1 MERIDME
8 SRQLITKNSAFQSR
22 ADGGDTGLDL
32 HKVIE
37 SFQKRKLFLIIS
49 VAAGLALASLICVF
63 MTPRY
68 DAVTDL
74 NIHPESSAA
83 LDLGDLAEMASG
95 AGGLDW
101 DAKVQT
107 EVLIISS
114 GPRAWDVISQLRLDQ
129 SEIFME
135 PGLLDIISDCKI
147 RATPAGKP
155 IESVSPCLRY
165 QILQK
170 FSKAL
175 DVEALPKSQV
185 VEIRFRSKDRKL
197 AADVVNRL
205 ATSYLQ
211 YNFVTRY
218 EATMQASGWLHDRL
232 TEMKKDVED
241 AGAQLADYQ
250 KNANIIGTDETDN
263 LAVNQLS
270 DMGKQVTD
278 AEADR
283 ILKEAKYRLAMTG
296 NPELI
301 GTIVPDS
308 VLPTLRSQE
317 AQLNTGLAQAKAEY
331 GARYPK
337 VVQLQSQLDEVHRAL
352 ATETADIQ
360 ARFKSEYDAAVHTEA
375 DLHKS
380 MDTLKQDAFSQSA
393 KFSKYVLLKNEADA
407 KEQLYDDLLKKLNEA
422 GVSAGLKST
431 NVDIIASADVP
442 VKPALP
448 NIPVFL
454 AVGTAAGLIFGVLG
468 TVILENLNRSVSS
481 IEDVT
486 QIVNLPIMGMLP
498 HVSPDNL
505 RSPADAESRKLVPL
519 LQVVIQRPQSEYAE
533 AISALRSALL
543 LASPGAPPK
552 IIMLTSSLPS
562 EGKSLTSVNFAASL
576 ALADRRV
583 LLVDADL
590 RRGALV
596 TRGAGRQM
604 SGLTGCLSGATAWR
618 DQAQPVPLDSGTL
631 MILPSGIR
639 PPNPAELLGSETMK
653 SLIEEWR
660 RDFDFVLFDTPPVA
674 IVTDGVVLSPLMDAV
689 LLIVRINKTSR
700 LALTESCSRLRMVS
714 KKLIGVIVN
723 DMDLAKQYYGYGYG
737 SYRKYYTY
745 YESKE
750 ESQESVQPTPKSR

>member
-1 MERIDME
+1 
-8 SRQLITKNSAFQSR
+8 
-22 ADGGDTGLDL
+22 
-32 HKVIE
+32 
-37 SFQKRKLFLIIS
+37 
-49 VAAGLALASLICVF
+49 
-63 MTPRY
+63 
-68 DAVTDL
+68 
-74 NIHPESSAA
+74 
-83 LDLGDLAEMASG
+83 
-95 AGGLDW
+95 
-101 DAKVQT
+101 
-107 EVLIISS
+107 
-114 GPRAWDVISQLRLDQ
+114 
-129 SEIFME
+129 
-135 PGLLDIISDCKI
+135 
-147 RATPAGKP
+147 
-155 IESVSPCLRY
+155 
-165 QILQK
+165 
-170 FSKAL
+170 
-175 DVEALPKSQV
+175 
-185 VEIRFRSKDRKL
+185 
-197 AADVVNRL
+197 
-205 ATSYLQ
+205 
-211 YNFVTRY
+211 
-218 EATMQASGWLHDRL
+218 MQASGWLHDRL

-250 KNANIIGTDETDN
+250 KGANIIGTDETDN

-337 VVQLQSQLDEVHRAL
+337 VVQLQSQLDQVHKAL

-360 ARFKSEYDAAVHTEA
+360 ARFKSEYDAALHTEA
-375 DLHKS
+375 DLKQS
-380 MDTLKQDAFSQSA
+380 MDHLKQDAFSQSA
-393 KFSKYVLLKNEADA
+393 KFNKYVLLKNEADA

-431 NVDIIASADVP
+431 NVDVIASADAP

-454 AVGTAAGLIFGVLG
+454 AVGTTAGLIFGVLA

-486 QIVNLPIMGMLP
+486 QIVDLPIMGMLP
-498 HVSPDNL
+498 HVSSDNL
-505 RSPADAESRKLVPL
+505 RSPADSELRRSVPL

-543 LASPGAPPK
+543 LASAGAPPK

-576 ALADRRV
+576 ALAGRRV

-618 DQAQPVPLDSGTL
+618 EQLQPVPLNTGTL

-639 PPNPAELLGSETMK
+639 PPNPAELLGSKTMEA
-653 SLIEEWR
+653 LVEEWR
-660 RDFDFVLFDTPPVA
+660 REFDFVLFDTPPVA
-674 IVTDGVVLSPLMDAV
+674 IVTDGVVLSPLMDAI

-700 LALTESCSRLRMVS
+700 LALRESYSRLGMVS
-714 KKLIGVIVN
+714 LNLKGVIVN

-745 YESKE
+745 YESKDE
-750 ESQESVQPTPKSR
+750 AQ

>member
-1 MERIDME
+1 MEPK
-8 SRQLITKNSAFQSR
+8 QLLAK
-22 ADGGDTGLDL
+22 DGASQAGGEGLDTGLDL

-37 SFQKRKLFLIIS
+37 SFQKRKLLIFSS
-49 VAAGLALASLICVF
+49 VITGLLLAFLICVF

-74 NIHPESSAA
+74 NIHPESSGA

-95 AGGLDW
+95 SGGLDW

-114 GPRAWDVISQLRLDQ
+114 SPRAWDVISQLRLDQ
-129 SEIFME
+129 NPTFMQ
-135 PGLLDIISDCKI
+135 PGLLDFASSCKMEI
-147 RATPAGKP
+147 TPAGKP
-155 IESVSPCLRY
+155 IESISPCLRY
-165 QILQK
+165 RLLQR

-175 DVEALPKSQV
+175 DVQSLPKSQF
-185 VEIRFRSKDRKL
+185 VELRFRSKDPKL
-197 AADVVNRL
+197 AAEVVNHL
-205 ATSYLQ
+205 ANSYLQ
-211 YNFVTRY
+211 YNFVTRF

-232 TEMKKDVED
+232 TVMKKDVED

-250 KNANIIGTDETDN
+250 KGANIIGTDETDN

-283 ILKEAKYRLAMTG
+283 ILKEAKYRLSMTG

-317 AQLNTGLAQAKAEY
+317 AQLNTELAQAKAEY
-331 GARYPK
+331 GGHYPK
-337 VVQLQSQLDEVHRAL
+337 VVQIQSQLDQVHKAL
-352 ATETADIQ
+352 KTETADIQ
-360 ARFKSEYDAAVHTEA
+360 ARFKSEYDAALHTEA
-375 DLHKS
+375 DLQRS
-380 MDTLKQDAFSQSA
+380 MDRLKQDAFSQSA

-431 NVDIIASADVP
+431 NVDVVTSADVP

-448 NIPVFL
+448 NVPVFL
-454 AVGTAAGLIFGVLG
+454 AIGTAAGFIFGVLA
-468 TVILENLNRSVSS
+468 TIVLENLNRSVTSL
-481 IEDVT
+481 EDIT
-486 QIVNLPIMGMLP
+486 EIVNQPVMGMLP

-505 RSPADAESRKLVPL
+505 RSPAATDARRYVPL

-533 AISALRSALL
+533 AVSALRSALL
-543 LASPGAPPK
+543 LASAGAPPK
-552 IIMLTSSLPS
+552 VVMLTSSLPS

-576 ALADRRV
+576 ALSNRRV

-596 TRGAGRQM
+596 TRGAGRQL
-604 SGLTGCLSGATAWR
+604 SGLTGCLSGATSWR
-618 DQAQPVPLDSGTL
+618 DEAHSVPLDSGQL

-639 PPNPAELLGSETMK
+639 PPNPAELLGSKTMEA
-653 SLIEEWR
+653 LVEEWR
-660 RDFDFVLFDTPPVA
+660 KEFDFVLFDTPPVA
-674 IVTDGVVLSPLMDAV
+674 IVTDGVVLSPLMDAI
-689 LLIVRINKTSR
+689 LLVVRMNKTSR
-700 LALTESCSRLRMVS
+700 LALRESCARLGMVS
-714 KKLIGVIVN
+714 RKLTGVIVN

-745 YESKE
+745 YESKDE
-750 ESQESVQPTPKSR
+750 

>member
-1 MERIDME
+1 MEFRKSTARD
-8 SRQLITKNSAFQSR
+8 SVSQSR
-22 ADGGDTGLDL
+22 TQNIDTGLDL

-37 SFQKRKLFLIIS
+37 SFQKRKLLLILS
-49 VAAGLALASLICVF
+49 VAIGFTVALVTCVF
-63 MTPRY
+63 MTPRF

-74 NIHPESSAA
+74 NIHPESSGA
-83 LDLGDLAEMASG
+83 LDLGDLAEVASG

-114 GPRAWDVISQLRLDQ
+114 APRAWDVISQLRLDQ
-129 SEIFME
+129 DKTFME
-135 PGLLDIISDCKI
+135 PSVLDVFSNCKL
-147 RATPAGKP
+147 RVTPANKP
-155 IESVSPCLRY
+155 IDSVSPCLRY
-165 QILQK
+165 KILQK
-170 FSKAL
+170 FSKTL
-175 DVEALPKSQV
+175 DVENLPKSQV
-185 VEIRFRSKDRKL
+185 VEIRFRSKDPKL
-197 AADVVNRL
+197 AANVVNRL
-205 ATSYLQ
+205 AISYLQ

-218 EATMQASGWLHDRL
+218 QATMQASGWLQDRL
-232 TEMKKDVED
+232 TVMKQDVED
-241 AGAQLADYQ
+241 AGTQLADYQ
-250 KNANIIGTDETDN
+250 RTANIIGTDETDN

-317 AQLNTGLAQAKAEY
+317 AQLNTSLAQAKAEY

-337 VVQLQSQLDEVHRAL
+337 VVQLQSQLDQVHKSL
-352 ATETADIQ
+352 TEETANIQ
-360 ARFKSEYDAAVHTEA
+360 ARFKSEYDAALHTES
-375 DLHKS
+375 DLQKS
-380 MDTLKQDAFSQSA
+380 MDRLKENAFSQSA
-393 KFSKYVLLKNEADA
+393 KFNKYVLLKNEADA

-431 NVDIIASADVP
+431 NVDVIASADVP

-448 NIPVFL
+448 NVPVFL
-454 AVGTAAGLIFGVLG
+454 AVGTAGGLIFGILG
-468 TVILENLNRSVSS
+468 VVILENLNRSIGT

-486 QIVNLPIMGMLP
+486 QVVNLPIMGMLP
-498 HVSPDNL
+498 HVSPENL
-505 RSPADAESRKLVPL
+505 RFTPNSESSGVPL
-519 LQVVIQRPQSEYAE
+519 LQVAIQRPQSEYAE

-543 LASPGAPPK
+543 LASAGAPPK
-552 IIMLTSSLPS
+552 VIMLTSSLPA

-576 ALADRRV
+576 ALANRRV

-596 TRGAGRQM
+596 TRGPGRQM
-604 SGLTGCLSGATAWR
+604 SGLTGCLSGATSWR
-618 DQAQPVPLDSGTL
+618 NEAQSVPLDSGSL

-639 PPNPAELLGSETMK
+639 PPNPAELLGSTTMEALVK
-653 SLIEEWR
+653 EWR
-660 RDFDFVLFDTPPVA
+660 NEFDFILFDTPPVA

-689 LLIVRINKTSR
+689 LLIARMNKTSR
-700 LALTESCSRLRMVS
+700 LALKESYSRLSLVS
-714 KKLIGVIVN
+714 QKLLGVIVN

-750 ESQESVQPTPKSR
+750 E

>member
-8 SRQLITKNSAFQSR
+8 SRQLIENNSASEAR
-22 ADGGDTGLDL
+22 PEGVDNTLDL
-32 HKVIE
+32 HRVIE
-37 SFQKRKLFLIIS
+37 SFQKHKLLLFLS
-49 VAAGLALASLICVF
+49 VAIGLALAFLVCVF

-68 DAVTDL
+68 DAVTYL

-83 LDLGDLAEMASG
+83 LDLGDLAELASG

-114 GPRAWDVISQLRLDQ
+114 EPRAWDVITQLRLDQ
-129 SEIFME
+129 NPTFMR
-135 PGLLDIISDCKI
+135 PGILGFLGECKM
-147 RATPAGKP
+147 RVTPAGKS
-155 IESVSPCLRY
+155 IETVPPCLRY
-165 QILQK
+165 QLLQR

-175 DVEALPKSQV
+175 EVEALPKSQV
-185 VEIRFRSKDRKL
+185 VSIRFRSTDPRL

-205 ATSYLQ
+205 ASSYLQ

-218 EATMQASGWLHDRL
+218 QATMQASGWLHDRL

-337 VVQLQSQLDEVHRAL
+337 VVQLQSQLDEVHKAL

-360 ARFKSEYDAAVHTEA
+360 ARFKSEYDAALHTEA
-375 DLHKS
+375 DLKQS
-380 MDTLKQDAFSQSA
+380 MDLLKQDAFSQSA
-393 KFSKYVLLKNEADA
+393 KFNKYVLLKNEADA

-448 NIPVFL
+448 NVPVFL
-454 AVGTAAGLIFGVLG
+454 AVGTAAGLIFGVLS
-468 TVILENLNRSVSS
+468 TITIENLNRSVRS

-505 RSPADAESRKLVPL
+505 RSSADSELRKSVPL

-543 LASPGAPPK
+543 LASAGAPPK

-576 ALADRRV
+576 ALAGRRV

-596 TRGAGRQM
+596 ARGASRQM

-618 DQAQPVPLDSGTL
+618 EQVQPVPLDSGTL

-639 PPNPAELLGSETMK
+639 PPNPAELLGSQTME
-653 SLIEEWR
+653 SLVEEWR
-660 RDFDFVLFDTPPVA
+660 REFDFVLFDTPPVA

-700 LALTESCSRLRMVS
+700 LALRESYSRLQMVS
-714 KKLIGVIVN
+714 RKLIGVIAN

-745 YESKE
+745 YESRE
-750 ESQESVQPTPKSR
+750 ESQ

>member
-1 MERIDME
+1 MEFRKSTAKE
-8 SRQLITKNSAFQSR
+8 SVSQSR
-22 ADGGDTGLDL
+22 SQNVEAGLDL

-37 SFQKRKLFLIIS
+37 SFQKRKLLLILS
-49 VAAGLALASLICVF
+49 VTIGFAMALATCVF

-74 NIHPESSAA
+74 NIHPESSGA
-83 LDLGDLAEMASG
+83 LDLGDLAEAASG

-114 GPRAWDVISQLRLDQ
+114 APRAWDVISQLRLDQ
-129 SEIFME
+129 DKTFME
-135 PGLLDIISDCKI
+135 PGVLNMFSNCKLSL
-147 RATPAGKP
+147 TPADKP
-155 IESVSPCLRY
+155 IDSVSPCMRY

-175 DVEALPKSQV
+175 DVENLPKSQV
-185 VEIRFRSKDRKL
+185 VEIRFRSRDPKL
-197 AADVVNRL
+197 AANAVNRL
-205 ATSYLQ
+205 AASYLQ

-218 EATMQASGWLHDRL
+218 QATMQASGWLHDRL
-232 TEMKKDVED
+232 TDMKKDVED
-241 AGAQLADYQ
+241 AGEQLAGYQ

-270 DMGKQVTD
+270 DMGKQLTD

-317 AQLNTGLAQAKAEY
+317 AQLNTSLAQAKAEY

-337 VVQLQSQLDEVHRAL
+337 VVQQQSQLDQVHKSL
-352 ATETADIQ
+352 TEETANIQ
-360 ARFKSEYDAAVHTEA
+360 ARFKSEYDAALHTEA
-375 DLHKS
+375 DLQKS
-380 MDTLKQDAFSQSA
+380 MDRLKENAFSQSA

-431 NVDIIASADVP
+431 NVDVIAAAETP
-442 VKPALP
+442 IKPALP
-448 NIPVFL
+448 NVPAFL
-454 AVGTAAGLIFGVLG
+454 AVGTVAGFIFGILG
-468 TVILENLNRSVSS
+468 VVILENLNRSISS

-498 HVSPDNL
+498 HVSPENL
-505 RSPADAESRKLVPL
+505 RFTSNAENGGAAPL
-519 LQVVIQRPQSEYAE
+519 LQVAIQRPQSEYTE

-543 LASPGAPPK
+543 LASAGAPPK
-552 IIMLTSSLPS
+552 VIMLTSSLPA

-576 ALADRRV
+576 ALSNRRV

-596 TRGAGRQM
+596 TRGPGRQM
-604 SGLTGCLSGATAWR
+604 SGLTGCLSGATLWR
-618 DQAQPVPLDSGTL
+618 NEAQSVPLDSGTL

-639 PPNPAELLGSETMK
+639 PPNPAELLGSTTMEALVK
-653 SLIEEWR
+653 EWR
-660 RDFDFVLFDTPPVA
+660 GEFDFILFDTPPVA

-689 LLIVRINKTSR
+689 LLIARMNKTSR
-700 LALTESCSRLRMVS
+700 LALKESYSRLSLVS
-714 KKLIGVIVN
+714 RKLLGVIVN

-750 ESQESVQPTPKSR
+750 V